1 MFSLASQIRDKIQ
14 DVEGVAD
21 LTVEQQI
28 ERPQLTL
35 TPRREMLARYGIT
48 LPQFAEYVNAC
59 LAGEAVSQVYEQ
71 GKSFNLT
78 VRLRDTAVRCRSAM
92 WPTSARPW
100 APTASAART

>member
-1 MFSLASQIRDKIQ
+1 MLSGTKANIAIKLFGDDLNRMFSLASQIRDKIQ

-78 VRLRDTAVRCRSAM
+78 VRT
-92 WPTSARPW
+92 
-100 APTASAART
+100 